1 MSCKANQVA
10 HAVNDFFGA
19 LGEMPEE
26 TLATYLIST
35 LEDSAPDAVD
45 LLELQD
51 IVSGFCPSFYAVP
64 DAQKLDLLSTLV
76 QKATVEGFP
85 KEGWRQQQARRVE
98 AAIHEAPAALHNL
111 QQSTET
117 AELQQAGPLI
127 DLYPGNSPAYLNHVL
142 HDVCHNQLE
151 DAAHW
156 LMDQENLAQ
165 SEASWHAC
173 QEQKQRDA
181 AEAARK
187 EKEHRKQLLAKYHLQ
202 AVGTSASTEPKQARQ
217 APKSKNQLRYR
228 EGQVVTAK
236 GEKYVVEKS
245 GQEWDGGSKGKVVTK
260 GKRGKGIV

>member
-1 MSCKANQVA
+1 
-10 HAVNDFFGA
+10 
-19 LGEMPEE
+19 MPEE

-51 IVSGFCPSFYAVP
+51 IVAGFCPSFDAVP
-64 DAQKLDLLSTLV
+64 NAHKLALLSTLV
-76 QKATVEGFP
+76 QKATVESFP
-85 KEGWRQQQARRVE
+85 REGWGQQQPHRVE
-98 AAIHEAPAALHNL
+98 ATIQEAPAALHNL

-117 AELQQAGPLI
+117 AECQQAGPLI

-156 LMDQENLAQ
+156 LMDQEDLSK
-165 SEASWHAC
+165 SETSWHAC

-187 EKEHRKQLLAKYHLQ
+187 EKEHRKQLVAKYHLQ
-202 AVGTSASTEPKQARQ
+202 AVGTSAPTEPKQARQ
-217 APKSKNQLRYR
+217 APKSKNQVRYR

-236 GEKYVVEKS
+236 GEKYVTERS